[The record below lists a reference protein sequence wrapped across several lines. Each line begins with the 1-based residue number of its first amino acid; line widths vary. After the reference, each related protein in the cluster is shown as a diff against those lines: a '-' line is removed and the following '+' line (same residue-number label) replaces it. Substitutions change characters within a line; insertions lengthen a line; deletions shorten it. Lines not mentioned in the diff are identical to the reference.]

1 MLMVFLVLAC
11 TFVTYLTL
19 GYQAGMSAFWGG
31 LAATIPNCVFAYKAF
46 KYAGAQASR
55 KVVES
60 FYSGVKLKLGL
71 TAFFVALALKFLVIV
86 PLPFFGALS
95 LVVVVPLLTP
105 IFFKN
110 FKF

>member
-1 MLMVFLVLAC
+1 MLMVVVVISCALLSF
-11 TFVTYLTL
+11 LTL
-19 GYQAGMSAFWGG
+19 GRQAAISALCGG
-31 LAATIPNCVFAYKAF
+31 LAVIVPNCVFAYKAF
-46 KYAGAQASR
+46 SYAGAQASR

-71 TAFFVALALKFLVIV
+71 TAFLVALALKFLVIV
-86 PLPFFGALS
+86 PLPFFGVLS
-95 LVVVVPLLTP
+95 LVMVIPLLTP